1 MNMNHSRVTLFCSSL
16 LALTLLIP
24 FSCEGQDT
32 LAFSDTIWLDDVVI
46 VGRRSE
52 TSMADRP
59 EAISLMNQSMLE
71 AVSPINM
78 PDAMHAMTGVYMQQT
93 NNGGGSP
100 FIRGLTGYHT
110 LILVDGI
117 RLNNAIFRSGPNQYL
132 NTVDPLMI
140 EQIEVLRGPGSVQYG
155 TDAIGGVIYLRS
167 GNVSFSPDGFRL
179 NGSVYGKWLSHQ
191 MEKTGHA
198 ELQVST
204 RKVAVKAGYSRKDF
218 GNIVAGGDLGELN
231 YTSYGEDAADVKA
244 GFKLGPDQTLSL
256 AWQHHKQNDVQ
267 LYHKL
272 ITGEYSTYAFDPQQR
287 DLLYLRHK
295 IHLDHFVLSGIRTTL
310 SMQQSDETR
319 KIQRTGSDK
328 YYIEH
333 DRIRSYGLSVELET
347 DNDGRWSGVS
357 GVEFYYDRVKS
368 STVRTGLVSGQDFLI
383 RGLHPDQSYMG
394 SFSAFSLHTL
404 DLGKLTLYGGV
415 RYNHFILNLTDE
427 IFGDLSLTPHAL
439 VGSLGASYTI
449 LRNTHL
455 SFQIQNAFRAPNIND
470 VSSFGIADFRYEVPN
485 FNLAP
490 EKSLNKELGI
500 RTDQKVFSGAV
511 YLYHNALKDLMVN
524 VRSTYQGQ
532 DSIDGVQVY
541 TRENAGKAYIRGVE
555 GDIQIRPHRY
565 ISIHSFLIYTY
576 GQNVTSDE
584 PLRRIPPLN
593 GLVGAHLHVIRNLD
607 IMAEWQYASRQDRLS
622 SGDIDDSR
630 IPEGGTPGWNVINLR
645 FSYELAGFRI
655 NTGLLNLSN
664 EAYRTHGSGFENMGR
679 SFYVSLLYSFSLPNR
694 QGKP

>member
-1 MNMNHSRVTLFCSSL
+1 
-16 LALTLLIP
+16 
-24 FSCEGQDT
+24 
-32 LAFSDTIWLDDVVI
+32 
-46 VGRRSE
+46 
-52 TSMADRP
+52 
-59 EAISLMNQSMLE
+59 
-71 AVSPINM
+71 
-78 PDAMHAMTGVYMQQT
+78 
-93 NNGGGSP
+93 
-100 FIRGLTGYHT
+100 
-110 LILVDGI
+110 
-117 RLNNAIFRSGPNQYL
+117 
-132 NTVDPLMI
+132 
-140 EQIEVLRGPGSVQYG
+140 
-155 TDAIGGVIYLRS
+155 
-167 GNVSFSPDGFRL
+167 
-179 NGSVYGKWLSHQ
+179 
-191 MEKTGHA
+191 
-198 ELQVST
+198 
-204 RKVAVKAGYSRKDF
+204 
-218 GNIVAGGDLGELN
+218 
-231 YTSYGEDAADVKA
+231 
-244 GFKLGPDQTLSL
+244 LSL

-287 DLLYLRHK
+287 DLLYLRHE
-295 IHLDHFVLSGIRTTL
+295 IQRDHSILKGIRTTL
-310 SMQQSDETR
+310 SMHQSDETR
-319 KIQRTGSDK
+319 KKQHTGSDESYTEK
-328 YYIEH
+328 
-333 DRIRSYGLSVELET
+333 DLVRSYGLTVELET
-347 DNDGRWSGVS
+347 DNTRRWSGVS
-357 GVEFYYDRVKS
+357 GAEFYYDRVQS
-368 STVRTGLVSGQDFLI
+368 STVRTDLASGKDSLM
-383 RGLHPDQSYMG
+383 RGLYPDQSYMG
-394 SFSAFSLHTL
+394 SFSAFSLHTFDFGNL
-404 DLGKLTLYGGV
+404 ILTGGV
-415 RYNHFILNLTDE
+415 RYNHFILGLTDE

-439 VGSLGASYTI
+439 VESLGASYRI
-449 LRNTHL
+449 LRNTRL

-622 SGDIDDSR
+622 SGDLDDSR

-645 FSYELAGFRI
+645 FSYEMAGFRI

>member
-16 LALTLLIP
+16 LALTLLILSP
-24 FSCEGQDT
+24 CEGQDT
-32 LAFSDTIWLDDVVI
+32 LAFSDTIRLDDVVI

-59 EAISLMNQSMLE
+59 EAISLLNHRMIESISPMNMAE
-71 AVSPINM
+71 V
-78 PDAMHAMTGVYMQQT
+78 MHAIPGVFMQQT

-100 FIRGLTGYHT
+100 FVRGLTGYHT
-110 LILVDGI
+110 LILIDGI

-132 NTVDPLMI
+132 NTVDPLMLSR
-140 EQIEVLRGPGSVQYG
+140 IEVLRGPGSVQYG
-155 TDAIGGVIYLRS
+155 SDAIGGIIYLRS
-167 GNVSFSPDGFRL
+167 GDLSFSSEGLRV
-179 NGSVYGKWLSHQ
+179 NGLVYGKWLSHQ
-191 MEKTGHA
+191 MEKTGRA
-198 ELQVST
+198 QLQVST
-204 RKVAVKAGYSRKDF
+204 RNVAVEAGYSRKDF
-218 GNIVAGGDLGELN
+218 GNITAGGDLGQLDF
-231 YTSYGEDAADVKA
+231 TSYGEDAADVKA
-244 GFKLGPDQTLSL
+244 SIKLAPAQTLSL

-287 DLLYLRHK
+287 DLLYLRHE
-295 IHLDHFVLSGIRTTL
+295 IQRDHSILTGIRTTL
-310 SMQQSDETR
+310 SMHQSDETR
-319 KIQRTGSDK
+319 KKQHTGSDESYTEK
-328 YYIEH
+328 
-333 DRIRSYGLSVELET
+333 DLVRSYGLTVELET
-347 DNDGRWSGVS
+347 DNTRRWSGVS
-357 GVEFYYDRVKS
+357 GAEFYYDRVQS
-368 STVRTGLVSGQDFLI
+368 STVRTDLVSGKDSLM
-383 RGLHPDQSYMG
+383 RGLYPDQSYMG
-394 SFSAFSLHTL
+394 SFSAFSLHTFDFGNL
-404 DLGKLTLYGGV
+404 ILTGGV
-415 RYNHFILNLTDE
+415 RYNHFILGLTDE

-439 VGSLGASYTI
+439 VGSLGASYRI
-449 LRNTHL
+449 LRNTRL

-485 FNLAP
+485 FDLAP

-500 RTDQKVFSGAV
+500 RTEQKIFSGSL
-511 YLYHNALKDLMVN
+511 YFYHNALKDLMVN

-622 SGDIDDSR
+622 SGDLDDSR

-645 FSYELAGFRI
+645 FSYEMAGFRI

-664 EAYRTHGSGFENMGR
+664 VAYRTHGSGFENMGR